1 MNEAD
6 SPMPP
11 EATGSWGGLSRF
23 FAARLDRKSYLGLR
37 LTVGLAII
45 ALGLWIFG
53 GLLEEVL
60 DNATLVHWDVAAAA
74 WIHSA
79 GTPIG
84 TRIFLAIS
92 NVGSPVVMGV
102 IAVIGVVTTFIR
114 RHHLLAYA
122 WAAAAGGGAILDGIL
137 KYTIHRTRPAYALA
151 LLHGTSFSFPSGHAM
166 GSMIGYG
173 FLAYATVLTAKSI
186 GWHKRMIFS
195 FAALL
200 TLLIGVSRVYIG
212 VHFPSDVAGGWAA
225 GLAWLTMCIT
235 GYELVSGRSAKH
247 RPLAPSPNTP

>member
-6 SPMPP
+6 SPMPAQ
-11 EATGSWGGLSRF
+11 ATGSTLARF
-23 FAARLDRKSYLGLR
+23 LAARMDRKSYLGLR
-37 LTVGLAII
+37 LTVGLAVI

-74 WIHSA
+74 WIHST
-79 GTPIG
+79 GTPLG
-84 TRIFLAIS
+84 TRVFLAIT
-92 NVGSPVVMGV
+92 NIGSPVVMGV
-102 IAVIGVVTTFIR
+102 IAVIGVLTTFLR

-151 LLHGTSFSFPSGHAM
+151 LLHGRSFSFPSGHAM
-166 GSMIGYG
+166 GSIIGYG
-173 FLAYATVLTAKSI
+173 FLAYAIVLTSRTI

-195 FAALL
+195 LAALL

-225 GLAWLTMCIT
+225 GFAWLAICMT
-235 GYELVSGRSAKH
+235 GYEVVSGRSASH
-247 RPLAPSPNTP
+247 RPLTPSPGTP

>member
-1 MNEAD
+1 VNDAET
-6 SPMPP
+6 PMP
-11 EATGSWGGLSRF
+11 AHGSALSRF

-37 LTVGLAII
+37 LTVGLLII
-45 ALGLWIFG
+45 AAGLWLFG

-60 DNATLVHWDVAAAA
+60 DNATLVHWDVTAAG
-74 WIHSA
+74 WIHSTITPA
-79 GTPIG
+79 GM
-84 TRIFLAIS
+84 RAFLAIT

-102 IAVIGVVTTFIR
+102 LATIGVVVTFLR
-114 RHHLLAYA
+114 RHHLLAYT

-137 KYTIHRTRPAYALA
+137 KYTIHRTRPRYALA

-173 FLAYATVLTAKSI
+173 FLAYATVLTGKRI

-195 FAALL
+195 LAALL

-212 VHFPSDVAGGWAA
+212 VHFPSDVLGGWAA
-225 GLAWLTMCIT
+225 GLAWLAVCIT
-235 GYELVSGRSAKH
+235 GYEFVSGRSAAH
-247 RPLAPSPNTP
+247 RPLTPSPETP

>member
-1 MNEAD
+1 MTDAN

-11 EATGSWGGLSRF
+11 EATGSRLSRF
-23 FAARLDRKSYLGLR
+23 FAARMDRKSYLGLR

-74 WIHSA
+74 WIHST

-84 TRIFLAIS
+84 TRIFLAIT

-102 IAVIGVVTTFIR
+102 IAVVGVVTTFIR

-166 GSMIGYG
+166 GSLIGYG
-173 FLAYATVLTAKSI
+173 FLAYAIVLTGKTI

-195 FAALL
+195 LAALM
-200 TLLIGVSRVYIG
+200 TLLVGVSRVYIG

-225 GLAWLTMCIT
+225 GLAWLTICIT

-247 RPLAPSPNTP
+247 HPLTPSSDTP